1 MAANTLS
8 VPLYM
13 ILITLTFGHLK
24 LSHFILKWV
33 NEQISSSLCSENEL
47 WPHTH
52 THTSCRFFQFD
63 NTCLFSVLYLNRPW
77 TLHFPLFMKRHNY
90 ELLTVPDSHM
100 WTIPPPQIKVSS
112 MLHDTL
118 LDRLLFLHTII
129 KKYHQASV
137 LINVN
142 EAFFFNG
149 C

>member
-1 MAANTLS
+1 MAANTLP

-52 THTSCRFFQFD
+52 THTSCRYFQFD

-100 WTIPPPQIKVSS
+100 WTIPPPK
-112 MLHDTL
+112 LKYL
-118 LDRLLFLHTII
+118 LCYMTHCWIGYCFCILLL

-142 EAFFFNG
+142 EAFL
-149 C
+149 